1 MKIYT
6 RTGDAGD
13 TGLLGG
19 VRVSKGGLRV
29 DAYGEVDE
37 LNAFLGTAAAN
48 VSNEDIGS
56 TLEGIQRDLFSVGA
70 LLANPTGAGKQNDKV
85 SLGPEDVRRME
96 ETIDGFESRL
106 PALTQFILP
115 GGSPGGSLLHQ
126 ARSVCRR
133 AERRVVALASSEPV
147 ADPVIPYLN
156 RLSDLLFVLARFENQ
171 NRGMKEKTW

>member
-19 VRVSKGGLRV
+19 VRVSKSNLRV

-37 LNAFLGTAAAN
+37 LNASLGTVAAN
-48 VSNEDIGS
+48 VSNTEIGPV
-56 TLEGIQRDLFSVGA
+56 LEQIQRDLFSVGA
-70 LLANPTGAGKQNDKV
+70 LLANPTGAGKRNDKI
-85 SLGPEDVRRME
+85 SLGSEDVRRME
-96 ETIDGFESRL
+96 DAIDRFDSRL
-106 PALTQFILP
+106 PDLTQFILP

-133 AERRVVALASSEPV
+133 AERKVVSLASSEPV
-147 ADPVIPYLN
+147 AESVIPYLN

-171 NRGMKEKTW
+171 DRGMEEKPW